1 MRKKRIGLINQYGVV
16 AFVVMLF
23 LSSCLSNKVPELLTD
38 AQCEPPCWFNIR
50 PSLTTVDD
58 VLMLLENLPF
68 AGDIDTFEGF
78 QTRTSSRYNISWIP
92 DGRLGVSG
100 VRILFLNEMVLAIGL
115 GVQPRQLS
123 LENAINLFGEPEYYK
138 AIDTQTGYNNLR
150 VNLYFPSKGIWMELY
165 PYHLDKGEPAYIR
178 PKNTVWNLYYYD
190 PHEAE
195 AFFSAW
201 FMGSDIVQIQR
212 EWVPWTG
219 FGEII
224 YEIGQRVE

>member
-1 MRKKRIGLINQYGVV
+1 MNIRRIGSLNQYGVV
-16 AFVVMLF
+16 AFMMMLF
-23 LSSCLSNKVPELLTD
+23 LSSCLSNKAPELLTD

-68 AGDIDTFEGF
+68 AGDIDTYEGF
-78 QTRTSSRYNISWIP
+78 QTRTSPRYNISWIP
-92 DGRLGVSG
+92 DERLVVSG

-115 GVQPRQLS
+115 GVQPRQFS
-123 LENAINLFGEPEYYK
+123 IENAIKLFGEPEYYK

-150 VNLYFPSKGIWMELY
+150 VKLYFPSEGIWMELY
-165 PYHLDKGEPAYIR
+165 PYHLDKGKPAYVG

-190 PHEAE
+190 PDEAE

-201 FMGSDIVQIQR
+201 FMGSDIDQIQR